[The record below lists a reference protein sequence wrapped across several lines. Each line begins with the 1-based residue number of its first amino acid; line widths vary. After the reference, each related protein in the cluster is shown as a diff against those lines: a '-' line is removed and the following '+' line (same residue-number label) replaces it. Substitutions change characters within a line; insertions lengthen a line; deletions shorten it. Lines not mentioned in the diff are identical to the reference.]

1 MGTDLYLTFDYF
13 FPTLL
18 LKSLVILLVSFQ
30 VPDFDLG
37 HVTQFRFSQEI
48 VLLTSFWLLLLVFRK
63 IKYNWAQV
71 TWKAAALSP

>member
-1 MGTDLYLTFDYF
+1 MGTDVHLTLDYF

-37 HVTQFRFSQEI
+37 RVTQFRFSVET
-48 VLLTSFWLLLLVFRK
+48 VFWTSC
-63 IKYNWAQV
+63 
-71 TWKAAALSP
+71 